1 MSQQYLA
8 QCPHCSATFKV
19 KDQHLNAA
27 GGKVRCGSCM
37 QVFNAR
43 EQLEEKGVLETD
55 NKQTV
60 IERAL
65 QTQQTKQPA
74 SEPDYKNYASHLT
87 DEAAIQKEEEEF
99 VFEDNPEDDAED
111 QSYTGKSSNFEDDLD
126 TSFLDMST
134 TRAHQFNDVLNE
146 DSMLDVVEDASSDES
161 WAEKMLEDSA
171 EEEKKAQEPSFASKS
186 KGQRIEPSFSIMED
200 EPEEKETLRP
210 APAPAVIK
218 SSASAQKPAQKESGH
233 SPYHS
238 LKVEPIAARS
248 TNNRAGTMKAMIWTI
263 LAMLLAVALTG
274 QFAWHNFDKF
284 VQYPQLRPLYAIAC
298 NVLDCTLPDLADISK
313 IKSQNLVVRSHPTVK
328 NSLIIDAIIINKAEF
343 EQPFPRLGLHFSDI
357 NNKIVAEKIFAP
369 DEYLSGD
376 ARGMNK
382 MPANTPVRLI
392 IEIKD
397 PGTDAVNYTISF
409 HKAAKG

>member
-1 MSQQYLA
+1 
-8 QCPHCSATFKV
+8 
-19 KDQHLNAA
+19 
-27 GGKVRCGSCM
+27 
-37 QVFNAR
+37 
-43 EQLEEKGVLETD
+43 
-55 NKQTV
+55 
-60 IERAL
+60 
-65 QTQQTKQPA
+65 
-74 SEPDYKNYASHLT
+74 
-87 DEAAIQKEEEEF
+87 
-99 VFEDNPEDDAED
+99 
-111 QSYTGKSSNFEDDLD
+111 
-126 TSFLDMST
+126 
-134 TRAHQFNDVLNE
+134 
-146 DSMLDVVEDASSDES
+146 
-161 WAEKMLEDSA
+161 
-171 EEEKKAQEPSFASKS
+171 
-186 KGQRIEPSFSIMED
+186 
-200 EPEEKETLRP
+200 
-210 APAPAVIK
+210 
-218 SSASAQKPAQKESGH
+218 
-233 SPYHS
+233 
-238 LKVEPIAARS
+238 
-248 TNNRAGTMKAMIWTI
+248 
-263 LAMLLAVALTG
+263 MLLAVALTG